1 MVIELDYILNF
12 LSKTENLAIIISIVS
27 LGVAFRPMLVS
38 YFENKKIPKLEF
50 DGFWKK
56 SDYVGMDYFVRV
68 KKDKGDGEAEG
79 VKGFVGIKNKIEL
92 NPSIWIWTKKTVVTN
107 IAIYDYLSIFKIF
120 EHKGHEIITFNT
132 RENLPPPDDNNLYE
146 DNRYSKFKDDEL
158 IVEIMATRARIKEK
172 QCKKKIEYIVNK
184 AKQIPM

>member
-1 MVIELDYILNF
+1 MVTELDYILDF

-50 DGFWKK
+50 DGFWKQ

-107 IAIYDYLSIFKIF
+107 MLFT
-120 EHKGHEIITFNT
+120 II
-132 RENLPPPDDNNLYE
+132 
-146 DNRYSKFKDDEL
+146 
-158 IVEIMATRARIKEK
+158 
-172 QCKKKIEYIVNK
+172 
-184 AKQIPM
+184 